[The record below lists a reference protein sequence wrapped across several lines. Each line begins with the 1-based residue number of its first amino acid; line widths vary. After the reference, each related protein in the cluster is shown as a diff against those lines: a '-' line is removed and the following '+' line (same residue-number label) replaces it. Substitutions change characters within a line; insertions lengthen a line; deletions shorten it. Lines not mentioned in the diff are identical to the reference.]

1 MLAIVKII
9 NVLSGSFIL
18 LTCGT
23 IVEIIKLL
31 VNSQIA
37 KSNIKSIWVS
47 TLTTTIICIT
57 ITFFLIG
64 FTEFVNESK

>member
-37 KSNIKSIWVS
+37 KSDIKSIWVS